1 MGLDRSSTF
10 MGFVAFYGYV
20 EALQVQQTSQSIKDN
35 YELLTGIVRVRR
47 VVRPPLAAESRS
59 GKVNILS

>member
-1 MGLDRSSTF
+1 

-35 YELLTGIVRVRR
+35 YELLIRGTYGETNGAATPGSRV
-47 VVRPPLAAESRS
+47 E
-59 GKVNILS
+59 

>member
-1 MGLDRSSTF
+1 

>member
-1 MGLDRSSTF
+1 MGLDRSSTI

-35 YELLTGIVRVRR
+35 YELLIRGTYGETNGAATPGSRV
-47 VVRPPLAAESRS
+47 E
-59 GKVNILS
+59 